1 MDIEKNNLIKWLF
14 VWSFTG
20 QLPVSKRQTVHSL
33 LNSGEVATHAQ
44 FRSISLCSSQRATQ
58 VKPEAAGVAQVIAG
72 QRRGL
77 RFLEPTCQ
85 RFSLLCLTLAQTDGF
100 HFDFISFRCDLSTG
114 NLKDPWVFFILLLFI
129 IICFKGS
136 LGYLN
141 LQSSSRMA
149 LCFPGFRLQSQV
161 AESCKS
167 PQERVPTATVMLVF
181 LKGLTGPRS

>member
-58 VKPEAAGVAQVIAG
+58 VKPEAAGVAQG
-72 QRRGL
+72 YRRSEKGSA
-77 RFLEPTCQ
+77 
-85 RFSLLCLTLAQTDGF
+85 FSGANRPAFFITLPHISTNWR
-100 HFDFISFRCDLSTG
+100 ISFWLHKFSVW
-114 NLKDPWVFFILLLFI
+114 PEHWE
-129 IICFKGS
+129 FKGS

>member
-44 FRSISLCSSQRATQ
+44 FRSISLCSSQRATR

-77 RFLEPTCQ
+77 RFLEPTGQ

-114 NLKDPWVFFILLLFI
+114 NLKDPWVFFILFYYYLLLFVLKDPWVI
-129 IICFKGS
+129 WTC
-136 LGYLN
+136 
-141 LQSSSRMA
+141 
-149 LCFPGFRLQSQV
+149 SQV
-161 AESCKS
+161 
-167 PQERVPTATVMLVF
+167 QEWHCASLASAYKVRWQNLVNP
-181 LKGLTGPRS
+181 PRKEFQQPL